1 MQLALCRSWN
11 QGCSPSST
19 QSGRE
24 ILCDRWPILDIGP
37 REARYRR
44 RLQSGTQIT
53 LPDRLVQGVTSATYT
68 KPVGICHRGTVKFNP
83 FTSYARE
90 SHPRDFG
97 SSSQDYKQPLLPIA
111 ATCASIW
118 SIDAWS
124 RSRWNKFVNW
134 FDRGN

>member
-1 MQLALCRSWN
+1 MNLLPIILRRRNATRIMPIMKSRMFAIINTIGEGNSLRSLANPRHW
-11 QGCSPSST
+11 
-19 QSGRE
+19 
-24 ILCDRWPILDIGP
+24 

-111 ATCASIW
+111 ATCASI
-118 SIDAWS
+118 
-124 RSRWNKFVNW
+124 
-134 FDRGN
+134 